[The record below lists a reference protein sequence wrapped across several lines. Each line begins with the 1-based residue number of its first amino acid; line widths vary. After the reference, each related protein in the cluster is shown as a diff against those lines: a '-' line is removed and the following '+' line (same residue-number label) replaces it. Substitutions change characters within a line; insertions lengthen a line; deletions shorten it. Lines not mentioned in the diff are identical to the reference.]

1 VRAEHA
7 GELADLML
15 DPRVFPWLWG
25 RSEPPTLQELAAGAE
40 RAQAHWERWGFG
52 LWLLRDRRT
61 GEVVGRGG
69 LQWARPRELPYVE
82 VAWAIVPER
91 WGQGLATELARA
103 SVRVGFDQLE
113 LDEIIA
119 LTLTHNQASRRVM
132 EKTGFSYER
141 DLTLES
147 LPHALYRLRR

>member
-1 VRAEHA
+1 
-7 GELADLML
+7 ML

-25 RSEPPTLQELAAGAE
+25 RSEPPTVHEVVTSAE
-40 RAQAHWERWGFG
+40 SAQAHWERWGFG
-52 LWLLRDRRT
+52 LWLLRDRQT
-61 GEVVGRGG
+61 SEVVGRGG

-82 VAWAIVPER
+82 AAWAIVPER

-113 LDEIIA
+113 LDELIA
-119 LTLTHNQASRRVM
+119 LTLTNNQASRRVI
-132 EKTGFSYER
+132 EKTGFTYER

-147 LPHALYRLRR
+147 LPHALYRLTR